1 MLIRIPGDLSWF
13 LYFGFQLRTETRC
26 SCLIWR
32 FYVRITSRFIHTVCR
47 IQFLVATG
55 KVEVPHFLFPVWSL
69 SAPLGHL
76 HSWSN
81 CIVSLNYQQLVGPC
95 FASLF
100 CYISCLWLEK
110 VLCIIQSKLP
120 ILRSLMRNLSYS
132 SKSFLPCD

>member
-1 MLIRIPGDLSWF
+1 MISVGFSTLDFS
-13 LYFGFQLRTETRC
+13 FGLKSRC

-32 FYVRITSRFIHTVCR
+32 FYVRITSRFIHIVCR
-47 IQFLVATG
+47 IQFLEAMG

-100 CYISCLWLEK
+100 FFCYISCLWLEK